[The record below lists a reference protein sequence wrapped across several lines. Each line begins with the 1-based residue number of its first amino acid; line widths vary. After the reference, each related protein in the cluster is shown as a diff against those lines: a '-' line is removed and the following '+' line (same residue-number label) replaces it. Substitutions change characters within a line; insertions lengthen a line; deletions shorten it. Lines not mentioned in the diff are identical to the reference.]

1 MNQGAPPLF
10 KQGVPARVR
19 LWIFVGLSVLLMAL
33 DSRLALLE
41 HIRLGLATGLYPVQ
55 RALVQPARWLQDGLA
70 YLSTATDAQQA
81 SDRLQRERIEAAQLT
96 ARAAQLALENQQLRA
111 LLDLNAVITVP
122 SVAAEVIFE
131 TRDLERHHLVVS
143 RGSLGGVQEGMP
155 VIDEHGVVGQVVRAT
170 PLNAELRMLT
180 DPAMRV
186 SVQSTRSGR
195 RAIAYGGEA
204 PDRLALRYLSPDVDI
219 EPGDD
224 LVTSGL
230 DGIYPP
236 GIPVGRVLE
245 VLRDDPDGYARA
257 LVEPSAQIG
266 VRRHYLVLQTV
277 PVPLDGAALS
287 EHSPSSSS
295 SRAHP

>member
-1 MNQGAPPLF
+1 MSPGAPPLF

-19 LWIFVGLSVLLMAL
+19 LWIFLALSVSLILL

-41 HIRLGLATGLYPVQ
+41 QVRIGLASALYPVQ
-55 RALVQPARWLQDGLA
+55 RALVQPARWFQDGLA

-81 SDRLQRERIEAAQLT
+81 SDRLQQERIEAAQLT

-111 LLDLNAVITVP
+111 LLDLNAVITAP
-122 SVAAEVIFE
+122 SVAAEVVFE
-131 TRDLERHHLVVS
+131 TRDPERHHLVVS
-143 RGSLGGVQEGMP
+143 RGTLGGIQEGMP
-155 VIDEHGVVGQVVRAT
+155 VIDELGVVGQVVLAT
-170 PLNAELRMLT
+170 PFSAELRMLT

-195 RAIAYGGEA
+195 RAIAYGGEG
-204 PDRLALRYLSPDVDI
+204 PDRLGLRYLAPDADI

-236 GIPVGRVLE
+236 GIPVGRVLDVVRE
-245 VLRDDPDGYARA
+245 HPDGYARA
-257 LVEPSAQIG
+257 VVEPTAEIG
-266 VRRHYLVLQTV
+266 VRRHYLVLQTI
-277 PVPLDGAALS
+277 PSELGGLQLS
-287 EHSPSSSS
+287 DRTTASSP
-295 SRAHP
+295 RP